1 MPWLSLKRGMPGA
14 RAGRRWGRRLHP
26 SPASTSPIAV
36 STSGL
41 APPGTRA
48 LLHTSGR
55 QLRPVGGS
63 LLRSG
68 QPPPHAIRKLHDDV
82 PRSRRQELGQ
92 LHEPGLAALALRRRH
107 DHVRRLLEA
116 LAPTVRGCR
125 TPTPSRLSAEARQKG
140 VAVPF
145 GETGICTTTGSP
157 RSGGRQGKSTGV
169 CPPKMRTNGLRLAVA
184 AARAVAESAI
194 PTRNPATKRRIRV
207 PTFLFRPYDE

>member
-1 MPWLSLKRGMPGA
+1 MSRDLPHW
-14 RAGRRWGRRLHP
+14 
-26 SPASTSPIAV
+26 
-36 STSGL
+36 
-41 APPGTRA
+41 
-48 LLHTSGR
+48 
-55 QLRPVGGS
+55 
-63 LLRSG
+63 RSG
-68 QPPPHAIRKLHDDV
+68 DDTTMYGV
-82 PRSRRQELGQ
+82 CSKRS
-92 LHEPGLAALALRRRH
+92 P
-107 DHVRRLLEA
+107 
-116 LAPTVRGCR
+116 PTVRGCR